1 MDQPSLRNREGTMA
15 LLVVLAV
22 AMAIFILFGEKLAV
36 VLGFVVTCANFSF
49 PLGLIGLVGVG
60 VSLLFLL
67 TPRHYTD

>member
-1 MDQPSLRNREGTMA
+1 
-15 LLVVLAV
+15 
-22 AMAIFILFGEKLAV
+22 MAIFILFGEKLAV